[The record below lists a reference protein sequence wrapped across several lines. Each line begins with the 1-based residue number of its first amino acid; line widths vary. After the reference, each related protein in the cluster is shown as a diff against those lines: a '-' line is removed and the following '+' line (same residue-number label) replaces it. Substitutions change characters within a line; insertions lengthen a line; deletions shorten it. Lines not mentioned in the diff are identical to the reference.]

1 MEETVLKILQDSR
14 AWKRAIDSNKKQ
26 PVPLI
31 VEPHQSLANL
41 DLVLPSP
48 FTGNNAWSVHT
59 DAAWNSTSGNCGMGW
74 HFKDTLATPAG
85 TYSSTRRSVS
95 SALVA
100 ETLALKAAISS
111 AASCGIDSLEVFSD
125 SKGLITLINTKKNN
139 VWIQGIL
146 FDIHSLSN
154 SFSKLSF
161 HFTPRVGNTLPDSLA
176 KAALLFFASSPML
189 DE

>member
-1 MEETVLKILQDSR
+1 
-14 AWKRAIDSNKKQ
+14 
-26 PVPLI
+26 
-31 VEPHQSLANL
+31 
-41 DLVLPSP
+41 
-48 FTGNNAWSVHT
+48 
-59 DAAWNSTSGNCGMGW
+59 MGW

-100 ETLALKAAISS
+100 EALALKAAVSS

-125 SKGLITLINTKKNN
+125 SKGLINLINTKKNN

-154 SFSKLSF
+154 SFSNISF
-161 HFTPRVGNTLPDSLA
+161 KFIPRVGNTLADSPA
-176 KAALLFFASSPML
+176 KAALHSLSSSPML